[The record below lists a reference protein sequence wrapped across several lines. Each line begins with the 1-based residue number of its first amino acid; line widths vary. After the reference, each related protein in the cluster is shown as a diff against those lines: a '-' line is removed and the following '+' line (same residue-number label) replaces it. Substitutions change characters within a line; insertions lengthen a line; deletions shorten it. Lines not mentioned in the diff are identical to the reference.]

1 MLEGV
6 FTIENQL
13 INYILEVYKQTWEIS
28 QLPEDIEIKCF
39 DAIDYYNALNSNID
53 DKYKKL
59 PAILITEN
67 NKKIIYVNE
76 TEITGENRYFSLE
89 VFLSILSSIYIDT
102 LDSVKRISKK
112 PIVFLNGL
120 KLLKSFNANLMTFN
134 VLDILF
140 EEEDSP
146 YKKIDHLSFLTN
158 LLNKINNETDEEK
171 KIDYLGYMLSKLNI
185 FSKYSEK
192 NLLNNIPQNINILHT
207 ILNKIEIKKKISF
220 VDLYKINR
228 AYNKCIM

>member
-1 MLEGV
+1 MKGV

-39 DAIDYYNALNSNID
+39 DAIDYYNALNSNTD

-59 PAILITEN
+59 PAILITKN

-192 NLLNNIPQNINILHT
+192 NLLNNIPQSINILHT
-207 ILNKIEIKKKISF
+207 ILNKIEIKKKISL